1 MDSIIKKQLQPKQL
15 IVQAVVALTLA
26 TFLVLAGCDGGDPPT
41 PEETEVE
48 KATKLLAGTW
58 TVQNVTVDGT
68 DRTSVYKD
76 VRITFS
82 GSNLTATNGGVV
94 WPASGTWRF
103 TDDTAKTITR
113 SDGLTISVNELTSNK
128 LVAAFPWTKATLG
141 GGRAESVAGQ
151 HVFTFGK

>member
-1 MDSIIKKQLQPKQL
+1 MNAMKKTYPFL
-15 IVQAVVALTLA
+15 ISATILTLL
-26 TFLVLAGCDGGDPPT
+26 LVIGSCGDDPPPT

-68 DRTSVYKD
+68 DRTSLYKD

-82 GSNLTATNGGVV
+82 GSNITATNGGVV
-94 WPASGTWRF
+94 WPASATWRF
-103 TDDTAKTITR
+103 ADDTAKTIAR
-113 SDGLTISVNELTSNK
+113 GDGITMAVNELTANK
-128 LVAAFPWTKATLG
+128 LVVSFAWAKGTLG
-141 GGRAESVAGQ
+141 SGRVESVAGQ

>member
-1 MDSIIKKQLQPKQL
+1 MKLTQAKKL
-15 IVQAVVALTLA
+15 VAAVAVLSALLFIA
-26 TFLVLAGCDGGDPPT
+26 SCGGDPPT

-58 TVQNVTVDGT
+58 TVQNVTVDGN

-76 VRITFS
+76 VRITFN

-103 TDDTAKTITR
+103 ADETAKTITR
-113 SDGLTISVNELTSNK
+113 SDGLTISVNELTTNK
-128 LVAAFPWTKATLG
+128 LVAALTWTRATLG
-141 GGRAESVAGQ
+141 GGRTESVAGQ
-151 HVFTFGK
+151 HVFTFSK

>member
-1 MDSIIKKQLQPKQL
+1 MKSINNTYSI
-15 IVQAVVALTLA
+15 LA
-26 TFLVLAGCDGGDPPT
+26 TTLVIGTLLLISSCGGDPPA
-41 PEETEVE
+41 PQETEVE

-82 GSNLTATNGGVV
+82 GTSLTATNGGAV
-94 WPASGTWRF
+94 WPASTTWRF
-103 TDDTAKTITR
+103 ADDTAKSLARGDGITMA
-113 SDGLTISVNELTSNK
+113 VNELTANK
-128 LVAAFPWTKATLG
+128 LVVAFAWAKGTLG
-141 GGRAESVAGQ
+141 SGRVESVAGQ

>member
-1 MDSIIKKQLQPKQL
+1 MKSINNRYSI
-15 IVQAVVALTLA
+15 LA
-26 TFLVLAGCDGGDPPT
+26 TTLVIVTLLLISSCGGDPPA
-41 PEETEVE
+41 PQETEVE

-82 GSNLTATNGGVV
+82 GTSLTATNGGQI
-94 WPASGTWRF
+94 WPATTTWRF
-103 TDDTAKTITR
+103 ADETAKTISR
-113 SDGLTISVNELTSNK
+113 GDGLTITVNELMATK
-128 LVAAFPWTKATLG
+128 FVAGLTWTKSTLG
-141 GGRAESVAGQ
+141 GGRAESVSGQ